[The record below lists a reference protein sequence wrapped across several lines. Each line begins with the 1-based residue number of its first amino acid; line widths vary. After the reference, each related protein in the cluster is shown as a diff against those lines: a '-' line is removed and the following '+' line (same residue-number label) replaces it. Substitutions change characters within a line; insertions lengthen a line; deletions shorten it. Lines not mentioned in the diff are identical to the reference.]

1 MRWAWVL
8 AVVSTSGVALGQ
20 ATPPPA
26 TSRFDAALE
35 RARAGRAAFEK
46 HQAPKRAQ
54 SSKDFVQRQLG
65 PWFSEVRKLHD
76 EASRRYAE
84 ALDEATT
91 AAERVTV
98 LAEAG
103 EMSLLLAERTY
114 RAGEGS
120 TPANISKTAELR
132 ATYLSALDEAT
143 TPMRQAAAET
153 LTRCATLAEAHYVTS
168 AAAKRCVSLRDN
180 PSRVDPK
187 LRASPAEVERGVR
200 QVRAKIRRCY
210 EDALKLEP
218 ALAGDLKLKVRVGP
232 SGAVSEVGL
241 SGSLAGH
248 AVARCVA
255 AVVEALPLPPPPKG
269 TKLTVDY
276 PLTFDPAR

>member
-8 AVVSTSGVALGQ
+8 AVVSTSSVALGQ

-26 TSRFDAALE
+26 ASRFDAALG
-35 RARAGRAAFEK
+35 RARDGRAAFEK
-46 HQAPKRAQ
+46 HQAPKRVA
-54 SSKDFVQRQLG
+54 SSKDFVRRKLG

-76 EASRRYAE
+76 EASSRYAK
-84 ALDEATT
+84 ALDAASS

-98 LAEAG
+98 LSEAG

-120 TPANISKTAELR
+120 MPANIAKTAELK
-132 ATYLSALDEAT
+132 AAYLSALEDTT

-153 LTRCATLAEAHYVTS
+153 LTRCATLAEAHAVTS
-168 AAAKRCVSLRDN
+168 AAARRCVSLRDN

-210 EDALKLEP
+210 EDALKFEP
-218 ALAGDLKLKVRVGP
+218 ALAGDLKLHVSVGP
-232 SGAVSEVGL
+232 SGAVSELKL

-248 AVARCVA
+248 AVAKCVA
-255 AVVEALPLPPPPKG
+255 GVVEALPLPPPPKG
-269 TKLTVDY
+269 TKVAVSY